1 MKRNEKYEQND
12 CVLVTYE
19 KYVGKRFIGSA
30 FVTDGFLRY
39 HNQPPSFQR
48 ELPITSFKSFM
59 AQETFASFLV
69 LNLKEGI
76 PWYFKMD
83 HKGKHAS
90 MWASFLFNLL
100 KLNVVG
106 LPGAIPSRN
115 YQKAIF
121 SEDPHLYSE

>member
-1 MKRNEKYEQND
+1 M
-12 CVLVTYE
+12 LVTYE
-19 KYVGKRFIGSA
+19 KKAGKRFIGSA

-48 ELPITSFKSFM
+48 ELQITSFKSFM

-90 MWASFLFNLL
+90 MWASFLFSLL
-100 KLNVVG
+100 KHNLVG
-106 LPGAIPSRN
+106 LPRAISSRN
-115 YQKAIF
+115 GQKVIF
-121 SEDPHLYSE
+121 IEGDQKYSE